1 MRAWKGTWK
10 GADPG
15 VDTIFRKLDLNG
27 DGHLSREEFNELWF
41 EFWAGDDHGSP
52 AQWVFGPR

>member
-1 MRAWKGTWK
+1 VRAWKGT
-10 GADPG
+10 DPG
-15 VDTIFRKLDLNG
+15 VDAIFRKLDLNG
-27 DGHLSREEFNELWF
+27 DGHPSRDEFNELWF